1 MMSKKIL
8 IILLL
13 PIWAFAQNDTIKSNK
28 ENWTESDFSF
38 KKERIKQRPTLEKKD
53 NIIKTSILHYLLG
66 EVNLSFEKKISNRT
80 SFRIGI
86 AKGGLLYLPDFDSF
100 LLSSELRV
108 YLGWKK
114 ANRGFYI
121 APNINR
127 RQLKTI
133 LKVYSEKEVQVDPDG
148 IPNNGDEF
156 WNYTQEIISNDAV
169 IITHG
174 AGLLFGNQWITNS
187 FVYDLNIGVIVYEG
201 SPFRN
206 DYTNDGRAL
215 ALSHLGFSVGYA
227 F

>member
-53 NIIKTSILHYLLG
+53 NIIKTSVLPYAWG
-66 EVNLSFEKKISNRT
+66 EVNLSFEKKMSNRT
-80 SFRIGI
+80 SLRIGAATALYNALLEIRTDSTQLSTFFISSDFRI
-86 AKGGLLYLPDFDSF
+86 
-100 LLSSELRV
+100 

-121 APNINR
+121 APHIQYR
-127 RQLKTI
+127 VMSYKSTT
-133 LKVYSEKEVQVDPDG
+133 SKE
-148 IPNNGDEF
+148 I
-156 WNYTQEIISNDAV
+156 TQF
-169 IITHG
+169 TG
-174 AGLLFGNQWITNS
+174 AGLLFGNQWIVNS
-187 FVYDLNIGVIVYEG
+187 FVYDLNAGIIATAFLGVNNGNTLYL
-201 SPFRN
+201 PN
-206 DYTNDGRAL
+206 LN
-215 ALSHLGFSVGYA
+215 FSVGYA